1 MVASP
6 VKKTAGGI
14 TAVME
19 EVITTRMRDGKL
31 RAELR
36 MLVVPWMA
44 GLMMS
49 VSGLSVC
56 DVLYSQQWKGGET
69 CLRLTGKARGL
80 AV

>member
-1 MVASP
+1 
-6 VKKTAGGI
+6 
-14 TAVME
+14 ME
-19 EVITTRMRDGKL
+19 EVITTRMMDGNL

-49 VSGLSVC
+49 VSGSFVC
-56 DVLYSQQWKGGET
+56 DVLCGQQWKEGET
-69 CLRLTGKARGL
+69 YLRLTAKGIGL